1 MMIRRQSSRPRR
13 NSDPRAGESAEGDVG
28 TGEPRPSLLGC
39 PAFFRWCD
47 LRYQPPNPSPRC
59 CCPCWPWPILNF
71 RPDPHKKDLVILY
84 KDDDFKGGWRRLEG
98 DTPSLVTV
106 NMNDEA
112 SSFKVRI
119 GYSVI
124 FYEDTNYK
132 GEWFPSTAPPI
143 GIAQSEFCEI
153 DSLGND
159 ITTTSWCFLRS
170 DDYRGC
176 LHWWNDRVSSR
187 SRSASRHE

>member
-1 MMIRRQSSRPRR
+1 MSPR
-13 NSDPRAGESAEGDVG
+13 
-28 TGEPRPSLLGC
+28 THLLSLLL
-39 PAFFRWCD
+39 PLLA
-47 LRYQPPNPSPRC
+47 LANPRD
-59 CCPCWPWPILNF
+59 F

-84 KDDDFKGGWRRLEG
+84 KDDDFKGGSVTLEG

-132 GEWFPSTAPPI
+132 GEWFSFNCPPPI

-170 DDYRGC
+170 DNYRGC
-176 LHWWNDRVSSR
+176 LHWWNDRVSSVQIR
-187 SRSASRHE
+187 PADMSEPQQILDHGHVD